1 MPNDL
6 DKCDFN
12 TKSFSLEGMSLKAK
26 IVNVL
31 DGDTVA
37 LVIPIFGDYYKFNSR
52 MKGIDTCEIHSVD
65 KDVKNKGLEAKCR
78 LIELLTKQKIKDLDR
93 KSVISFFKDTNCIVW
108 IECHEFDKYGRLLAD
123 IYLKKGDKSL
133 SSILIEEKL
142 AYLYDG
148 KTKLG
153 EKKQLEF
160 LK

>member
-1 MPNDL
+1 MTNDL

-12 TKSFSLEGMSLKAK
+12 TKSFSLDGMSLKAK

-52 MKGIDTCEIHSVD
+52 MKGIDTCEIHSMD

-93 KSVISFFKDTNCIVW
+93 KSVISFSIDLLSKNLDQLIIVTNSNNYSDISTLNPNAVTVINDVDTRTRSIGAALDY
-108 IECHEFDKYGRLLAD
+108 IYKYM
-123 IYLKKGDKSL
+123 
-133 SSILIEEKL
+133 E
-142 AYLYDG
+142 
-148 KTKLG
+148 
-153 EKKQLEF
+153 
-160 LK
+160 